1 VFAAPRGE
9 AAAFARAARAELPES
24 LVDERQGLLALGRIS
39 VHMHGLDAVEWGLVA
54 GGHPEPELVGN
65 GPGSHMLAAQ
75 LAWERMCKV
84 ASRDEALPLAERALA
99 DGSLYAVD
107 NGLLWVVATMVQDLA
122 DVDVMPLW
130 ENALT
135 LAHQRGSLFSVLS
148 VSLWRGHSLLR
159 RGDLPEAEE
168 ALRVAIDQLVMWQ
181 APRTGA
187 AYSEAALVRALIEQD
202 RVAEARARIV
212 GFAGAMP
219 LSDGNRLLLEAE
231 AEILIAEQRWA
242 AALPLL
248 ERADTLVPHM
258 RNPAWRRGPALLAA
272 ALANMG
278 RATEALALLEQEI
291 EKARRWG
298 APSILGA
305 LLRQSGELRVL
316 AGASDGAGA
325 EGLAELNEAE
335 QLLAGTAARLEHAE
349 ALAALG
355 THLLDTPVERARA
368 LGLLLRALEIAESCS
383 AMRLRRRVVEA
394 LASIGVEVPDQRRVG
409 IAALTST
416 QRRIAVLSADGVPI
430 RDVAESLF
438 LTPRGVEQHLDEV
451 RRRLGV
457 DDVADLAE
465 ALAAASSEAG
475 PTAPLRPE
483 RPSFTGVGPHL

>member
-1 VFAAPRGE
+1 
-9 AAAFARAARAELPES
+9 
-24 LVDERQGLLALGRIS
+24 
-39 VHMHGLDAVEWGLVA
+39 
-54 GGHPEPELVGN
+54 
-65 GPGSHMLAAQ
+65 MLAAQ

-168 ALRVAIDQLVMWQ
+168 SLRVAIDQLVMWL

-187 AYSEAALVRALIEQD
+187 AYSEAGLVRALIEQD
-202 RVAEARARIV
+202 RVAEARARLA
-212 GFAGAMP
+212 GFDGAMR
-219 LSDGNRLLLEAE
+219 LSDGHRLLLEAE

-248 ERADTLVPHM
+248 ERADALVPHM

-278 RATEALALLEQEI
+278 RATEALAVLEQEI

-298 APSILGA
+298 APSFLGA
-305 LLRQSGELRVL
+305 LLRQSGELRVR
-316 AGASDGAGA
+316 AGAVA
-325 EGLAELNEAE
+325 EGLAELNDAE

-394 LASIGVEVPDQRRVG
+394 LASLGVEVPDQRRVG

-430 RDVAESLF
+430 RDIAESLF

-457 DDVADLAE
+457 DEMVDLAE

-483 RPSFTGVGPHL
+483 HPSFTGVGPHL